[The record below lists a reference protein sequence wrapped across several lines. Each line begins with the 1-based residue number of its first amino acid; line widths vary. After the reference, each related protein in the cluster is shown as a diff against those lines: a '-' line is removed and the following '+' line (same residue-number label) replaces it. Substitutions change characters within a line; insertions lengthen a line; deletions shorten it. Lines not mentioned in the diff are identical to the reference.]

1 MAEAMAKLVSLFA
14 LVIVMSSAICDG
26 VVKSV
31 DAENSAPKPLLL
43 VTTGQT
49 PPYSYK
55 DDETGEV
62 VGIEIEI
69 ARSAARKIGQT
80 LEVRKAKFPELL
92 PMVASGEADLAASG
106 ITITEGRRQT
116 VDFSIPYAVEGGMY
130 LYRTGEPMP
139 TTVTAERMRIA
150 TMDASTYD
158 FYLSSHG
165 VDPLRFQLYT
175 EALAAFYDRRA
186 DAVFYD
192 SCAVKC
198 VAENSGGKL
207 SVSRLET
214 RENFGIAIRKG
225 NDVLKKA
232 LDEAIAERKDRK

>member
-1 MAEAMAKLVSLFA
+1 MARLVPLVA
-14 LVIVMSSAICDG
+14 LVIAAVGAIGDG
-26 VVKSV
+26 EIKSEG
-31 DAENSAPKPLLL
+31 AEKSAPKPLLL
-43 VTTGQT
+43 ITTGET

-55 DDETGEV
+55 DETTGEI
-62 VGIEIEI
+62 VGTEIEI
-69 ARSAARKIGQT
+69 ASAAAQKIGRT
-80 LEVRKAKFPELL
+80 LEVRRAKFPELL
-92 PMVASGEADLAASG
+92 PMVAAGEADLAASG

-116 VDFSIPYAVEGGMY
+116 VDFSVPYATEGGMY

-139 TTVTAERMRIA
+139 TTVLAEQMRIA

-165 VDPLRFQLYT
+165 VDPLRFELYT
-175 EALAAFYDRRA
+175 EALAAFYERRA

-192 SCAVKC
+192 SCAVKRL
-198 VAENSGGKL
+198 AESSGGKL

-214 RENFGIAIRKG
+214 RENFGIAVRKG

-232 LDEAIAERKDRK
+232 LDEVIVERKVKE

>member
-139 TTVTAERMRIA
+139 TTV
-150 TMDASTYD
+150 DASTYD